1 MSPVQQTV
9 NVTSAAGSPVH
20 LLITQGDIKTM
31 AESPEQAMEEIEL
44 RATQVSAVLEGI
56 FLEPHGYPQWG
67 LNE

>member
-9 NVTSAAGSPVH
+9 NVTSATGTAVH
-20 LLITQGDIKTM
+20 LLITEGDVKAM
-31 AESPEQAMEEIEL
+31 AESPEQAMEEIEV

-56 FLEPHGYPQWG
+56 FLEPHGHPQWG